1 MKRRSLPKGRGASP
15 SKRELTSKDDNLGG
29 QKWPPLF
36 YPLEDR
42 PHWLI
47 LGVRHMSDT
56 RKKRKGNP
64 RVEFRLHPL
73 NHAYLDDILKDGS
86 FGGSK
91 SEIVRRFVEEG
102 IRRARNEVK
111 IPHRD
116 IADHGGPTPS
126 ED

>member
-1 MKRRSLPKGRGASP
+1 
-15 SKRELTSKDDNLGG
+15 
-29 QKWPPLF
+29 
-36 YPLEDR
+36 
-42 PHWLI
+42 
-47 LGVRHMSDT
+47 MSDT
-56 RKKRKGNP
+56 QDTPKKRKGNP

-102 IRRARNEVK
+102 IRRARTEVG
-111 IPHRD
+111 IPNRN
-116 IADHGGPTPS
+116 IAEYGGPTPN